1 MWFELPGNNFDN
13 KDFKTISKSQSGS
26 GKRITDEEAALMEFH
41 FKDVFEFFDYNLYF
55 SDKERADA
63 AREHYK
69 WLNYSSNES

>member
-1 MWFELPGNNFDN
+1 
-13 KDFKTISKSQSGS
+13 
-26 GKRITDEEAALMEFH
+26 MEFH

-69 WLNYSSNES
+69 WLNYSSKWKADFSLSTKAKW